1 MSSILEALKK
11 LEDEKAARRG
21 GMGNLAGKVAKT
33 GRRPRHTPA
42 WLVPGGMVAVAVVSV
57 LITYV
62 AMTSISPRTSE
73 SAPAKK
79 PPGVSPAP
87 DSLLLPTGTPVTEE
101 LKPRQP
107 YPPPHKKS
115 ESAAAVLPGATA
127 KNRASLPKASG
138 KQDAPASSVPVQ
150 RAPES
155 AGAPTPMMTVSGIA
169 WQKDTSF
176 RMAVVNGS
184 PVREGGTVEG
194 TTVKEI
200 LPDRVRFSYNGKEF
214 EVSMEK

>member
-33 GRRPRHTPA
+33 GRRPRPASA
-42 WLVPGGMVAVAVVSV
+42 WLVPGCMVAVAVVSV
-57 LITYV
+57 LVTYFAV
-62 AMTSISPRTSE
+62 TGSSSRRSE

-79 PPGVSPAP
+79 PPGISLAP
-87 DSLLLPTGTPVTEE
+87 DTPLPPAGTPVTNG
-101 LKPRQP
+101 LKPRQS

-115 ESAAAVLPGATA
+115 ESAVAVLPGATA
-127 KNRASLPKASG
+127 GNREILPKASG
-138 KQDAPASSVPVQ
+138 KQEAPTSSTPVKS
-150 RAPES
+150 APETEGS
-155 AGAPTPMMTVSGIA
+155 PTPSMTVSGIA
-169 WQKDTSF
+169 WQKDTAF

-184 PVREGGTVEG
+184 PVKEGGTVEG

-200 LPDRVRFSYNGKEF
+200 LPDRVRFSFKGKEF
-214 EVSMEK
+214 EVPMEK

>member
-33 GRRPRHTPA
+33 GRRPRQAPA

-57 LITYV
+57 LITYFAV
-62 AMTSISPRTSE
+62 TGISSRRSE
-73 SAPAKK
+73 IAPAKS

-87 DSLLLPTGTPVTEE
+87 DSQPPPAGAPVTEE
-101 LKPRQP
+101 LKPSQP
-107 YPPPHKKS
+107 YPPAHKKS

-127 KNRASLPKASG
+127 RNRAILPKASG
-138 KQDAPASSVPVQ
+138 KQDAPTSSAPVQ
-150 RAPES
+150 SAPES
-155 AGAPTPMMTVSGIA
+155 AGSPTPTMNVSGIA
-169 WQKDTSF
+169 WQKDTAF

-200 LPDRVRFSYNGKEF
+200 LPDRVRFSYNGKDF